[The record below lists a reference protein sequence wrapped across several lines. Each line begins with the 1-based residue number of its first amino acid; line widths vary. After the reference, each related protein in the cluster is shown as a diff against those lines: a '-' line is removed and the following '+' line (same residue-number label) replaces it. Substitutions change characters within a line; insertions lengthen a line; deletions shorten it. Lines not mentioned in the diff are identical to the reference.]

1 MLTEHVC
8 VAAVAGVPRQASCCQ
23 ASHMQNLHQACNT
36 LKGAEKST
44 PYVFKGLQT
53 LMQYKKISP

>member
-8 VAAVAGVPRQASCCQ
+8 VAAVAGVPHQ

-36 LKGAEKST
+36 LNRAEKST